1 MSAGALDSP
10 ADALRGLVER
20 GLISHDALEQAGQAA
35 AQRGLFREQVLVQ
48 ELGLPRQALLEVLA
62 AHFGCPAV
70 GFDERV
76 PVSVELLTGLDRGQ
90 ASRLG
95 YCPLLTDGA
104 TTVVAAADPRDPSL
118 LAFLDQRFGVGRYE
132 LWVALKQDIEWY
144 LLDYAHA
151 RVGRLVGTER
161 TGLAFWRNT
170 MAQWRTRLACIRTDF
185 AKLRTSLA
193 LARWGL
199 GLIALAD
206 ALARSGR
213 DGPFHLPWFLVAA
226 GLVMVAAA
234 LPSYWSHRRAFRGPG
249 HHGLVEVT
257 AATLHFTGSYSPKD
271 LDDAAPPLP
280 RLTMLARQA
289 QALKELRT
297 TLDPPPVQKERTPL
311 ARERTVLAGER
322 TVVACTRTIY
332 ARARTGLA
340 FIRTGVSFVGLGLG
354 LTGYFG
360 YGVLS
365 IVDGFLVVAGLF
377 LVVDGVLWYL
387 PVRKEEAELPH
398 GLA

>member
-1 MSAGALDSP
+1 MTALDAP
-10 ADALRGLVER
+10 ADPLKGLVER
-20 GLISHDALEQAGQAA
+20 GLITHDALEQAGHAA
-35 AQRGLFREQVLVQ
+35 AQRGLFREQILVQ
-48 ELGLPRQALLEVLA
+48 ELGVPRQTLLDILA

-76 PVSVELLTGLDRGQ
+76 PVPVELLTGLDRGQ

-95 YCPLLTDGA
+95 YCPLLTDGE

-118 LAFLDQRFGVGRYE
+118 LAFLDERFGAGRYE

-151 RVGRLVGTER
+151 PVGRLVGTER

-170 MAQWRTRLACIRTDF
+170 MAQWRTRLACLRTDF

-199 GLIALAD
+199 GLVALAD

-213 DGPFHLPWFLVAA
+213 EEPFHLPWLLAAA
-226 GLVMVAAA
+226 GLVMVAGAV
-234 LPSYWSHRRAFRGPG
+234 PNYWSLRRAFRGPG

-257 AATLHFTGSYSPKD
+257 AATLHFVGDYSPR
-271 LDDAAPPLP
+271 DAGDVAPPLP

-297 TLDPPPVQKERTPL
+297 TLDPPPVQKERAPL
-311 ARERTVLAGER
+311 ARERTVA
-322 TVVACTRTIY
+322 ACTRTIY

-360 YGVLS
+360 YGALS
-365 IVDGFLVVAGLF
+365 VVDGVLVVAGLF
-377 LVVDGVLWYL
+377 LAVDGVLWYL